1 MYMRPVFK
9 KKFSFMSF
17 GNIELTAYAVEL
29 RTTIMPRRDV
39 IVPMWRNLMGI
50 CFRVG
55 VVISA
60 PLWLPIVV
68 FAFIPVK
75 VLYDI
80 AKYLFSDY

>member
-1 MYMRPVFK
+1 M
-9 KKFSFMSF
+9 
-17 GNIELTAYAVEL
+17 E
-29 RTTIMPRRDV
+29 
-39 IVPMWRNLMGI
+39 I

-55 VVISA
+55 AVISA

-75 VLYDI
+75 VLYAI

>member
-1 MYMRPVFK
+1 MDIEEIYEDLFI
-9 KKFSFMSF
+9 F
-17 GNIELTAYAVEL
+17 GAI
-29 RTTIMPRRDV
+29 
-39 IVPMWRNLMGI
+39 
-50 CFRVG
+50 
-55 VVISA
+55 ISA

>member
-1 MYMRPVFK
+1 M
-9 KKFSFMSF
+9 
-17 GNIELTAYAVEL
+17 NIEE
-29 RTTIMPRRDV
+29 
-39 IVPMWRNLMGI
+39 I
-50 CFRVG
+50 CKDSLFIFG
-55 VVISA
+55 AIISA